1 MVVLYLSTIGGPM
14 KRILRSKKRLLL
26 FFFIILSLPAAA
38 LDLRFVQEEGDA
50 YRIVAEV
57 NEGVWAD
64 DELIGQSEILNR
76 IGINILKVDEDE
88 ASLEVSYGISE
99 KSLDT
104 DLYIYSH
111 EETTSFTRT
120 STGLYGGIHPD
131 EYLPSVRNIP
141 TFPENAV
148 SVGDSW
154 SEEAEEVHDLGPF
167 FGVDYRLHIPFR
179 VFYTYEGPDEYE
191 GRPVEVLRIS
201 YHFLYEIALSGLPAD
216 RLPSPGTDLPVG
228 LAGDF
233 NQRYLW
239 DPAAG
244 IPAAVED
251 EFSIRYAMASGHSY
265 TFKGNSTGKVIEAD
279 QWNREDVR
287 DEIEEAANEM
297 DDVSVSLSDEGIVLT
312 LDDIHFVP
320 DSAKFLP
327 GEEKVLLGL
336 KDILLKFSEHDL
348 LITGHTARV
357 RGGSADQGQQL
368 SEDRAAAVAAFFLQE
383 GVRESSRMVVQGK
396 GSREPVGDNDSE
408 EGRRKNRRVEITIL
422 DN

>member
-1 MVVLYLSTIGGPM
+1 MSTIGGRM
-14 KRILRSKKRLLL
+14 NRNLRSKKRLLM
-26 FFFIILSLPAAA
+26 FFFVLLSLPAAA
-38 LDLRFVQEEGDA
+38 LDLSFIQEQGDV

-57 NEGVWAD
+57 TEGVWGD

-76 IGINILKVDEDE
+76 IGINILKSDGDE
-88 ASLEVSYGISE
+88 ATLEVSYGISE

-120 STGLYGGIHPD
+120 SRGLYGSIDPD
-131 EYLPSVRNIP
+131 DYLPSVRNIP
-141 TFPENAV
+141 TFPETAV

-154 SEEAEEVHDLGPF
+154 SGEAEEVHDLMPF

-179 VFYTYEGPDEYE
+179 VFYTYEGSDVYE
-191 GRPVEVLRIS
+191 GRPVELIRIS

-216 RLPSPGTDLPVG
+216 RLPPFGTDLPVG

-233 NQRYLW
+233 NQLYFW

-265 TFKGNSTGKVIEAD
+265 TFKGRSTGKVIEAD
-279 QWNREDVR
+279 QWNREDVL
-287 DEIEEAANEM
+287 DEIEEAALEIE
-297 DDVSVSLSDEGIVLT
+297 DVSVSLSDEGIVLI

-320 DSAKFLP
+320 DSAEFLP
-327 GEEKVLLGL
+327 GEEEVLLKL
-336 KDILLKFSEHDL
+336 KEILLKFPEHDL
-348 LITGHTARV
+348 MITGHTARIP
-357 RGGSADQGQQL
+357 GASADRGQQL
-368 SEDRAAAVAAFFLQE
+368 SEDRAAAVAAFFLKE

-396 GSREPVGDNDSE
+396 GSREPLGDNGSE
-408 EGRRKNRRVEITIL
+408 EGRKKNRRVEITIL